1 MKLVHMAKM
10 QGILGFYK
18 EVNTDMEIR
27 KPLREV
33 CDGKKAFVG
42 GHGGLP
48 LKTIPVPKSLSG

>member
-1 MKLVHMAKM
+1 MAKM

-27 KPLREV
+27 KPLREI
-33 CDGKKAFVG
+33 CDGQKAFVG

-48 LKTIPVPKSLSG
+48 LKTIPVPRSLSG